1 MQLTVSRVLCYAVI
15 YLRDTSLHRFSHR
28 FGRRRANLTSHSGVA
43 SGGVYTAPVSPQG
56 LVSSYLA
63 FSPLPKNSAVIFCCT
78 FLRVTPTRRYLAPC
92 PVKLGLSS
100 RTGLLLCARNRKV
113 NCVVAT
119 RPFCLLC
126 PVRAKARFRA
136 VASNEH
142 LMSKLF
148 ACEFSVN
155 CAPLGTLS
163 QKAQVA
169 FWEPYAASP
178 HALFFI
184 VVGANRVRP
193 LADVLIR
200 KLNQKR

>member
-43 SGGVYTAPVSPQG
+43 LGGVYTAPVSPQG

-113 NCVVAT
+113 NCVVASFPLCSAA
-119 RPFCLLC
+119 RKRASALLRETC
-126 PVRAKARFRA
+126 SSFPKSASRFLGALCGFAACFIFYCRRGEPCSPAR
-136 VASNEH
+136 
-142 LMSKLF
+142 
-148 ACEFSVN
+148 
-155 CAPLGTLS
+155 
-163 QKAQVA
+163 
-169 FWEPYAASP
+169 
-178 HALFFI
+178 
-184 VVGANRVRP
+184 
-193 LADVLIR
+193 
-200 KLNQKR
+200 